1 MPGKDPQAW
10 GDAAG
15 VISPVLPWVGTIL
28 LSIFATLAQYAA
40 KVRAGEAWSW
50 AALGLDA
57 AVCVF
62 VGLTTHLL
70 CEWGGVD
77 GYGRSFLVAVSA
89 HMGTKAMVGYQRWRD
104 RALGLGDE
112 R

>member
-1 MPGKDPQAW
+1 MPGKDPRQW
-10 GDAAG
+10 SDAAQ
-15 VISPVLPWVGTIL
+15 VVSPVLPWLGTIL

-40 KVRAGEAWSW
+40 KVRDGEAWSW
-50 AALGLDA
+50 SALGLDMV
-57 AVCVF
+57 VCVF
-62 VGLTTHLL
+62 VGMTTHLL
-70 CEWGGVD
+70 CDLGGID
-77 GYGRSFLVAVSA
+77 GAGRSFLVAVSA